1 MRPVRALRAL
11 PLVLAL
17 APAAP
22 AQAEWH
28 IVPLVGLTLNGNTD
42 APLVESATAG
52 LGTHLNI
59 GGAGALLGEGILGVE
74 GIVVFTPNFKT
85 DAALTNS
92 VIQSSRTLAVMGNV
106 VLTTPRRWTEYS
118 LRPFV
123 SGGFGVMRLSVVST
137 GVGGNG
143 PVDTLTTA
151 PGFDI
156 GGGAIGFFTKHTGVR
171 FDLRYYRWLN
181 RGSSQLLPSG
191 EPTQLSF
198 MSASVGVVIRR

>member
-1 MRPVRALRAL
+1 MRPVRALRTL

-22 AQAEWH
+22 ASAEWH
-28 IVPLVGLTLNGNTD
+28 IVPLVGLTFNGNTN
-42 APLVESATAG
+42 ATAVESATTG

-74 GIVVFTPNFKT
+74 GIVIFTPNFKAD
-85 DAALTNS
+85 DALVNS
-92 VIQSSRTLAVMGNV
+92 IIQSSRTLAVMGNI

-137 GVGGNG
+137 GVGGVG
-143 PVDTLTTA
+143 PVDTQATA
-151 PGFDI
+151 AGFDI

-181 RGSSQLLPSG
+181 RSSQLLPGG

>member
-17 APAAP
+17 APVVP

-28 IVPLVGLTLNGNTD
+28 IVPLVGLTLNGSTD
-42 APLVESATAG
+42 APPAVESPTAG

-59 GGAGALLGEGILGVE
+59 GAAGALLGAGILGAE
-74 GIVVFTPNFKT
+74 GIVVFTPNFKSD
-85 DAALTNS
+85 DAQA
-92 VIQSSRTLAVMGNV
+92 IQSSRALAVMGNV

-123 SGGFGVMRLSVVST
+123 SGGFGVMRLSVASVPVN
-137 GVGGNG
+137 GVV
-143 PVDTLTTA
+143 PFDTQTTA
-151 PGFDI
+151 AAFDI

-171 FDLRYYRWLN
+171 FDVRYYRWLG
-181 RGSSQLLPSG
+181 RGSSQLLPN
-191 EPTQLSF
+191 EATQLSF